1 MTVTAESRL
10 ETLEK
15 EFESWLVLIYLH
27 LFADRKNDSPH
38 NKTCSKWQ
46 GYIWATHLVSTCPC
60 RLWFSPV
67 KFTRTL
73 YQKIRLILRNH
84 SLNSEADVTSSNK
97 MLLHLSVIYFFIYC
111 PPSDV
116 PSTCGQRPA
125 ARSWPVQVL
134 CSWRIRRT
142 WPVLRIVTGRI
153 WWALITLGEWWDW
166 VKDLG
171 GFFTD

>member
-1 MTVTAESRL
+1 MKLEIGILRLVIKKVDPVTVTAESRL

-46 GYIWATHLVSTCPC
+46 GYIWATHLVSTGPC

-84 SLNSEADVTSSNK
+84 SLNSEASVTSSKK
-97 MLLHLSVIYFFIYC
+97 MLLHLSVIDFFIYC
-111 PPSDV
+111 PPS
-116 PSTCGQRPA
+116 
-125 ARSWPVQVL
+125 
-134 CSWRIRRT
+134 IRRD
-142 WPVLRIVTGRI
+142 VHL
-153 WWALITLGEWWDW
+153 A
-166 VKDLG
+166 
-171 GFFTD
+171 

>member
-1 MTVTAESRL
+1 M
-10 ETLEK
+10 
-15 EFESWLVLIYLH
+15 LIYLH
-27 LFADRKNDSPH
+27 LFADRKKKKNDSPH

-46 GYIWATHLVSTCPC
+46 GYIWATHLVSTGPC

-73 YQKIRLILRNH
+73 YQKIRLVLLRNH
-84 SLNSEADVTSSNK
+84 SLNSEADVTSSQN
-97 MLLHLSVIYFFIYC
+97 MFLHLSVIDFFIYC
-111 PPSDV
+111 QCPSDV
-116 PSTCGQRPA
+116 TSTSLEDAPW

-153 WWALITLGEWWDW
+153 WWALMTLGEWWDW
-166 VKDLG
+166 V
-171 GFFTD
+171 